1 MTGEPSRGERAL
13 KHILMRLRSDG
24 VDLGYWEAEYQF
36 HPTRKWRLDFAW
48 PELWLGIEIQGS
60 TWARGKHSRGR
71 GHANDCQKISEATAM
86 GWSIMTV
93 TTEQILKQEAHHWI
107 LAAIRT
113 RME

>member
-60 TWARGKHSRGR
+60 TWARGIPASN
-71 GHANDCQKISEATAM
+71 AVLPCM
-86 GWSIMTV
+86 
-93 TTEQILKQEAHHWI
+93 
-107 LAAIRT
+107 IRNV
-113 RME
+113 RR